1 MHVRQT
7 DRPREK
13 HGDETYWRESEK
25 NVNERRE
32 KQRDTDKTARDER
45 TDRMGETGKGTVH
58 PAHTSC
64 PAPPAWGQDSK
75 GPVCRELPV
84 LRVRQTPNK

>member
-1 MHVRQT
+1 MCFQCQGQAGDREGACET

-32 KQRDTDKTARDER
+32 KQRDTDKTAE
-45 TDRMGETGKGTVH
+45 G
-58 PAHTSC
+58 
-64 PAPPAWGQDSK
+64 
-75 GPVCRELPV
+75 
-84 LRVRQTPNK
+84 

>member
-1 MHVRQT
+1 MRGEKSRGTQTRQL
-7 DRPREK
+7 
-13 HGDETYWRESEK
+13 
-25 NVNERRE
+25 
-32 KQRDTDKTARDER
+32 RDER

>member
-1 MHVRQT
+1 MAKGQKCVSSAKARRGIERVHVRQT

-32 KQRDTDKTARDER
+32 KQRDTDKTAE
-45 TDRMGETGKGTVH
+45 G
-58 PAHTSC
+58 
-64 PAPPAWGQDSK
+64 
-75 GPVCRELPV
+75 
-84 LRVRQTPNK
+84 